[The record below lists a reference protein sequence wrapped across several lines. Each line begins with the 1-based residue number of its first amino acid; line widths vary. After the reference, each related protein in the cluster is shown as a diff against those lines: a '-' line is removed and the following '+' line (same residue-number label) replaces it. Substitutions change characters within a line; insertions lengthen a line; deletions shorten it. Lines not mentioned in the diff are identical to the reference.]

1 MREDVT
7 ATVLNQSTLAIDGDQ
22 LAQIGQ
28 VMDRQSF
35 AHLVERLFA
44 VPVEELRIEGH
55 RALRCNKLLMPVE
68 TAIDLMQALVGPAK
82 IARPIRCWVCR
93 PGSSTWSRVRVRY
106 RCAKPVREVSLSEI
120 K

>member
-1 MREDVT
+1 VRVDVT

-22 LAQIGQ
+22 LAQVGQ
-28 VMDRQSF
+28 YMDRQNF

-44 VPVEELRIEGH
+44 MPIEEVKIEGH
-55 RALRCNKLLMPVE
+55 RALRCNKLLMPVD

-93 PGSSTWSRVRVRY
+93 PGSSRWESVKVRY
-106 RCAKPVREVSLSEI
+106 RCAKPVREVSLSEV